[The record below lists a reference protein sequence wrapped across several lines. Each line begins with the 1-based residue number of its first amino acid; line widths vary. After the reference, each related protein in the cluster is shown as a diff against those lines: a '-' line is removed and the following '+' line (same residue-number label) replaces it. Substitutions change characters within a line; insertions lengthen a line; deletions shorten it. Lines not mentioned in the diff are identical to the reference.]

1 MDKIIRIFIL
11 LCFVPFPLLAQN
23 SVESV
28 IAQIEKNNTTLS
40 ALQKSVEAEKTG
52 NKTGIYLQ
60 DPEVTFNYMW
70 GNPAVIGNR
79 TDFSI
84 SQTFDFPTAYGYKSQ
99 ISNIKNER
107 VELVYQKQR
116 KNLILEALQVCYG
129 LVFYN
134 ALASELSKRFDQAQS
149 IANSYKAKFDIGEI
163 SVLEYNKSQ
172 LNLLNV
178 AKELES
184 LMVERKAL
192 LSELTRLNGGEYIDF
207 TEKEALI
214 PDLPENFEQ
223 WYLQAELNNPILS
236 WLKKEIVMSQKQV
249 SLNRAMS
256 LPKIKVGY
264 LSENVVGQKYQG
276 VTLGLSIPL
285 WENKNSVKYAKT
297 NIIAAESITADNKL
311 QFYNRLKTLHSKAI
325 GLRKTVTDYRLC
337 LLSLDN
343 STLLKKALD
352 KGEIT
357 ILDYIL
363 EISIYYESVKKIL
376 ELEKELNNTT
386 AEINQYSF

>member
-1 MDKIIRIFIL
+1 MDKIIKIFIFL
-11 LCFVPFPLLAQN
+11 WFVPATLLAQN

-28 IAQIEKNNTTLS
+28 VSQIEKNNTTLS
-40 ALQKSVEAEKTG
+40 ALRKSVEAEKIG

-84 SQTFDFPTAYGYKSQ
+84 SQTFDFPTAYAYKNQ

-107 VELVYQKQR
+107 VELEYQKQR
-116 KNLILEALQVCYG
+116 KNVILESRRVCYG
-129 LVFYN
+129 LVYFN
-134 ALASELSKRFDQAQS
+134 ALASELSKRFDNAQS

-172 LNLLNV
+172 LNLLSIV
-178 AKELES
+178 KELES
-184 LMVERKAL
+184 LMIERKAL
-192 LSELTRLNGGEYIDF
+192 LSELTRLNGGVYIDF
-207 TEKEALI
+207 TEKEALMPKI
-214 PDLPENFEQ
+214 SENFEQ

-236 WLKKEIVMSQKQV
+236 WLKKEILMNQQQM

-264 LSENVVGQKYQG
+264 MSEKVVGQKYQG

-285 WENKNSVKYAKT
+285 WENKNTVKYAKT
-297 NIIAAESITADNKL
+297 NIIAIESIVADNKL
-311 QFYNRLKTLHSKAI
+311 QFYNQLKILHSKAI
-325 GLRKTVTDYRLC
+325 GLTKTVTDYRLS

-343 STLLKKALD
+343 SILLKKALD

-363 EISIYYESVKKIL
+363 ETSIYFESIKKIL
-376 ELEKELNNTT
+376 EMERELSYTF
-386 AEINQYSF
+386 AEMNQYF

>member
-1 MDKIIRIFIL
+1 MDKIIKIFIFL
-11 LCFVPFPLLAQN
+11 WFVPATLLAQN

-28 IAQIEKNNTTLS
+28 ISQIEKNNTTLS
-40 ALQKSVEAEKTG
+40 ALRKSVEAEKIG

-60 DPEVTFNYMW
+60 NPEVAFNYMW
-70 GNPAVIGNR
+70 GNPADIGNR
-79 TDFSI
+79 KDFSI
-84 SQTFDFPTAYGYKSQ
+84 CQTFDFPTAYAYKSQ

-107 VELVYQKQR
+107 VELQYQKQR
-116 KNLILEALQVCYG
+116 KNLILEARQVCYG
-129 LVFYN
+129 LVFFN

-163 SVLEYNKSQ
+163 NVLEYNKSQ

-178 AKELES
+178 AKELE
-184 LMVERKAL
+184 LLKVERKAL

-207 TEKEALI
+207 TEKEVMI

-223 WYLQAELNNPILS
+223 WYLQAELNNPLLS

-256 LPKIKVGY
+256 LPKIRVGY
-264 LSENVVGQKYQG
+264 MSENVVGQKYQG
-276 VTLGLSIPL
+276 VTLGMSIPL
-285 WENKNSVKYAKT
+285 WENKNTVKYART
-297 NIIAAESITADNKL
+297 NIIAVESIAADNKL
-311 QFYNRLKTLHSKAI
+311 QFYNQLKILHSKAI
-325 GLRKTVTDYRLC
+325 GLQKSVTDYRLG
-337 LLSLDN
+337 LQSLDN
-343 STLLKKALD
+343 SILLKKALD

-363 EISIYYESVKKIL
+363 ETSIYFESIKKIL
-376 ELEKELNNTT
+376 ELEKELNNIT
-386 AEINQYSF
+386 AEINLYNL

>member
-1 MDKIIRIFIL
+1 MNKIIKIFIL
-11 LCFVPFPLLAQN
+11 LCFVPIPLLAQN

-28 IAQIEKNNTTLS
+28 ISQIEKNNTTLS
-40 ALQKSVEAEKTG
+40 ALRKSVEAEKIG
-52 NKTGIYLQ
+52 NMTGIYLQ
-60 DPEVTFNYMW
+60 NPEFTFNYLW
-70 GNPAVIGNR
+70 GNPAIIGNR

-84 SQTFDFPTAYGYKSQ
+84 SQTFDFPTAYGFKSQ

-116 KNLILEALQVCYG
+116 KNLILETRKVCYG
-129 LVFYN
+129 LIFSN
-134 ALASELSKRFDQAQS
+134 ALASELSKRLDQAQS
-149 IANSYKAKFDIGEI
+149 ILNSYKAKFDIGEI

-172 LNLLNV
+172 LNLLNI

-207 TEKEALI
+207 TLKEALI
-214 PDLPENFEQ
+214 PDLPVNFEQ

-236 WLKKEIVMSQKQV
+236 WLKKEIVMNQKQV
-249 SLNRAMS
+249 NLNKAMS
-256 LPKIKVGY
+256 LPKIKIGY
-264 LSENVVGQKYQG
+264 MSENVLGQKFQG

-285 WENKNSVKYAKT
+285 WENKNTVKYAKT
-297 NIIAAESITADNKL
+297 NIIAVESITADNKV
-311 QFYNRLKTLHSKAI
+311 QFYNQLKVLHSKAI
-325 GLRKTVTDYRLC
+325 GLQKTVTDYRLR

-357 ILDYIL
+357 VLDYII
-363 EISIYYESVKKIL
+363 ETSIYFESIKKIL
-376 ELEKELNNTT
+376 EMERELNYTM
-386 AEINQYSF
+386 AEIIQYNL

>member
-325 GLRKTVTDYRLC
+325 GLRKTVTDYRLS

-343 STLLKKALD
+343 SALLKKALD

>member
-1 MDKIIRIFIL
+1 MDKIIKIFIL
-11 LCFVPFPLLAQN
+11 LCFVPVSLLAQN

-28 IAQIEKNNTTLS
+28 MSQIEKNNTTLS
-40 ALQKSVEAEKTG
+40 ALRKSVEAEKIG

-60 DPEVTFNYMW
+60 NPEITFNYLW

-84 SQTFDFPTAYGYKSQ
+84 NQTFDFPTAYGYKSQ

-116 KNLILEALQVCYG
+116 KNLILEARQVCYG
-129 LVFYN
+129 LVFFN
-134 ALASELSKRFDQAQS
+134 ALAFELSKRFDLAQS
-149 IANSYKAKFDIGEI
+149 IANSYKAKFDIGEV

-207 TEKEALI
+207 TAKEVLI

-223 WYLQAELNNPILS
+223 WYLQAELNNPLLS
-236 WLKKEIVMSQKQV
+236 WLKKEIVINQKQV

-264 LSENVVGQKYQG
+264 MSENVVGQKYQG
-276 VTLGLSIPL
+276 VTFGLSIPL
-285 WENKNSVKYAKT
+285 WENKNTVKYAKT
-297 NIIAAESITADNKL
+297 NIIAVESITADNQL
-311 QFYNRLKTLHSKAI
+311 QFYNQLKTLHSKAI
-325 GLRKTVTDYRLC
+325 GLQKTVTDYRHSM
-337 LLSLDN
+337 LSLDN

-376 ELEKELNNTT
+376 ELEKELNNTI
-386 AEINQYSF
+386 AEINQYNL